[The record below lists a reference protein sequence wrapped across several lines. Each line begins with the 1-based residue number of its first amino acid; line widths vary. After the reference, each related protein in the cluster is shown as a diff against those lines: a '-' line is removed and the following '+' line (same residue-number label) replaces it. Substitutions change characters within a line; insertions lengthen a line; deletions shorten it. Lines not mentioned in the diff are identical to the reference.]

1 MPFGLLKK
9 AVGAVSSFA
18 GNAVASFV
26 PQITGIVAPTMTIP
40 SFSTLGAN
48 LKSQAF
54 GFVANRASSMLNN
67 AVGSVTGAITGAV
80 GNAIGGVISNVTSRI
95 PSSFSRAINIAS
107 NLSGIGDN
115 LGSLVGGTYTGKTN
129 KDLAMQIKNL
139 VKKSAYNFDKFGEHS
154 HLDKNTNP
162 FNYDMC
168 YYPEEVTNMG
178 DGHYLTFDI
187 IVDTKRISPKQSS
200 FDRQLDSLQYNTFY
214 DSDQFDTISEDKLY
228 GSSRRKVSKALRN
241 IKSRYNYNEG
251 TSNYADVLP
260 QGKTTRKIRGM
271 QSGFRSRSGADKSKR
286 IDNTIILG
294 MPNQNHKFSYG
305 ATYSADTATG
315 VVGDIATQFASSF
328 NDPTKGGFG
337 GFMDAVK
344 QVIPA
349 AMPRMARSF
358 LSTLIPSAGVIANI
372 SSGFA
377 INPNMEIA
385 FESVPFREFSF
396 SFDMIPKNRAER
408 HQIEKIIKLFKFHM
422 LPDASSKGKLYVP
435 SEFQITYCYRDSENM
450 FIPLISRCVLTSFSV
465 DYAPESK
472 FATFYGESEGA
483 PPVNYKLDMSFKE
496 LEIMTKETIAAS
508 Y

>member
-80 GNAIGGVISNVTSRI
+80 GNAIGGVINNVTSRI

-115 LGSLVGGTYTGKTN
+115 LGSIVGGTYTGKTN

-139 VKKSAYNFDKFGEHS
+139 VKKSAYNFDKFGEHA

-187 IVDTKRISPKQSS
+187 IVDTKRVSPKQSS
-200 FDRQLDSLQYNTFY
+200 FDRQLDSLQYTSFY
-214 DSDQFDTISEDKLY
+214 DSDERVSEDKLY
-228 GSSRRKVSKALRN
+228 GSSKRKLSKALRN
-241 IKSRYNYNEG
+241 IKSRYNYNDG
-251 TSNYADVLP
+251 TSNYAEVLP

-271 QSGFRSRSGADKSKR
+271 QSGFRSRSGADSSKR

-294 MPNQNHKFSYG
+294 MPNQSHKFSYG

-315 VVGDIATQFASSF
+315 ALGDIATQFADSF
-328 NDPTKGGFG
+328 SAMNTASKFG
-337 GFMDAVK
+337 GFADAVSK
-344 QVIPA
+344 IIPA

-358 LSTLIPSAGVIANI
+358 LNTVIPSAGVLANI

-377 INPNMEIA
+377 VNPNMEIA

-422 LPDASSKGKLYVP
+422 LPDASAKGKLYVP

-450 FIPLISRCVLTSFSV
+450 FIPLISRCVLSSFSV

>member
-1 MPFGLLKK
+1 MPFGLIKR

-26 PQITGIVAPTMTIP
+26 PQIQGIVAPTMTIP

-67 AVGSVTGAITGAV
+67 AVGSVTGAITGKIS
-80 GNAIGGVISNVTSRI
+80 GAIGGVINTVTSKI
-95 PSSFSRAINIAS
+95 PSSFSRAINLAS

-115 LGSLVGGTYTGKTN
+115 LGSIVGGTYTGKTN
-129 KDLAMQIKNL
+129 KDLAMQIKQL

-168 YYPEEVTNMG
+168 YYPDEVTNLG
-178 DGHYLTFDI
+178 DGHYITFDI
-187 IVDTKRISPKQSS
+187 IVDTKKVSSRQSS
-200 FDRQLDSLQYNTFY
+200 FDRQLDSLQYTSFY
-214 DSDQFDTISEDKLY
+214 DTSEGISEDKLY
-228 GSSRRKVSKALRN
+228 GSSRRKLSNALRN
-241 IKSRYNYNEG
+241 IKSRYNYNDG
-251 TSNYADVLP
+251 TSDYVDVLP

-271 QSGFRSRSGADKSKR
+271 QTGFRSRSGADKSKR

-294 MPNQNHKFSYG
+294 MPNQNHKFNYG

-315 VVGDIATQFASSF
+315 ALGDIATTFANAF
-328 NDPTKGGFG
+328 NSPDKEGFG
-337 GFMDAVK
+337 GFMNAVK
-344 QVIPA
+344 QIVPA

-358 LSTLIPSAGVIANI
+358 LNTIIPSAGVLANI

-377 INPNMEIA
+377 LNPNMEIA
-385 FESVPFREFSF
+385 FESVPFRDFTF

-422 LPDASSKGKLYVP
+422 LPDASSTGKLYVP

-483 PPVNYKLDMSFKE
+483 PPVNYKLDMTFKE